1 MDRSY
6 LQWRG
11 QSWRVQVAVP
21 ARLRGAV
28 GCAVLY
34 HPLHTDSLAAA
45 NREKHKHVHLLK
57 KRIEEAAR
65 QPADDPL
72 TEEALQWRE
81 AAGEEYASTLLERRY
96 EELVRSR
103 GKPTADALV
112 EIATGRATPITST
125 LIEEWIAE
133 RQMKPRQVLDYRRAV
148 RKLLAHLPTATVEGV
163 DKRVAGDYRA
173 ALTRLGVHPRT
184 AAKDISA
191 LASLWKHLE
200 SRGVAPSNP
209 WRGLGG
215 YSKTPATGRGSAR
228 KRPLTGTEVARL
240 LTSNHA
246 SPMLRDAVTILALSG
261 MRTEELSRLKV
272 SDLRDL
278 TGPMPYVALR
288 GTKTA
293 AAHRDVPINSQ
304 ALPIILQ
311 RAKGKAPGDYLL
323 HELPTPPEGSAME
336 RGQPITKAFG
346 RLRKRLGIDEREPG
360 ARQANVDLHGLRRF
374 AIASMR
380 DALNAGATGYS
391 MRTVAQIVGH
401 DVGDLGLSMTSMY
414 AGEEPLSAKAKAI
427 GAIRLPSP

>member
-1 MDRSY
+1 MADRSF
-6 LQWRG
+6 LQWHG

-21 ARLRGAV
+21 ARLRAAI

-34 HPLHTDSLAAA
+34 HPLHTDSLAVA
-45 NREKHKHVHLLK
+45 NREKHRHVHLLK
-57 KRIEEAAR
+57 KRIEEAGR
-65 QPADDPL
+65 RPADDPL
-72 TEEALQWRE
+72 TEEALKWRE
-81 AAGEEYASTLLERRY
+81 SAGEDYTSTLLEDRY

-103 GKPTADALV
+103 GQPAAAAYV
-112 EIATGRATPITST
+112 EIATGRATPITPT

-133 RQMKPRQVLDYRRAV
+133 REMKPRQVLDYRRAV
-148 RKLLAHLPTATVEGV
+148 RKLLVHLPTATVEAV
-163 DKRVAGDYRA
+163 DKRAAGDYRA

-184 AAKDISA
+184 AAKDVSA

-200 SRGVAPSNP
+200 SRGLASSNP

-228 KRPLTGTEVARL
+228 KRPLTDTEVARL

-246 SPMLRDAVTILALSG
+246 SPMLRDAITILALSG
-261 MRTEELSRLKV
+261 MRTEELARLKV
-272 SDLRDL
+272 SDLKDL
-278 TGPMPYVALR
+278 DGKLPHVALR

-293 AAHRDVPINSQ
+293 AAHRDVPIHPQ
-304 ALPIILQ
+304 ALPIMARRIE
-311 RAKGKAPGDYLL
+311 GKAASGYLL

-336 RGQPITKAFG
+336 RGQPLTKAFG
-346 RLRKRLGIDEREPG
+346 RLRKRLGIDEREAG
-360 ARQANVDLHGLRRF
+360 ARQANVDLHSLRRF

-391 MRTVAQIVGH
+391 MRTVAQVVGH

-414 AGEEPLSAKAKAI
+414 AGQEPLSAKAAAI
-427 GAIRLPSP
+427 GAIRLP

>member
-1 MDRSY
+1 MADRSF
-6 LQWRG
+6 LQWHG

-21 ARLRGAV
+21 ARLRGAI

-34 HPLHTDSLAAA
+34 HPLHTDSLAVA

-65 QPADDPL
+65 RPADDPL

-81 AAGEEYASTLLERRY
+81 SAGEDYTSTLLEQRY

-103 GKPTADALV
+103 GQPAADAYV
-112 EIATGRATPITST
+112 EIATGRATPLTPT

-148 RKLLAHLPTATVEGV
+148 KKLLDHLPNATVEAV
-163 DKRVAGDYRA
+163 DKRAAGDYRA
-173 ALTRLGVHPRT
+173 ALTRLGTHPRT
-184 AAKDISA
+184 AAKAISA

-200 SRGVAPSNP
+200 GRGVASSNP

-215 YSKTPATGRGSAR
+215 YAKTAATGRGSAR
-228 KRPLTGTEVARL
+228 KRPLTDTEVARL

-246 SPMLRDAVTILALSG
+246 SPMLRDAVTLLALSG
-261 MRTEELSRLKV
+261 MRTEELARMKV
-272 SDLRDL
+272 ADLRL
-278 TGPMPYVALR
+278 AGTLPHIQLR

-293 AAHRDVPINSQ
+293 AAARLVPIHKD
-304 ALPIILQ
+304 ALPIVLR

-336 RGQPITKAFG
+336 RGQPLTKAFG

-360 ARQANVDLHGLRRF
+360 ARQANVDLHSLRRF

-380 DALNAGATGYS
+380 DALNAGANGYS
-391 MRTVAQIVGH
+391 MRTVAQVVGH

-414 AGEEPLSAKAKAI
+414 AGQEPLSAKAAAI
-427 GAIRLPSP
+427 GAIRLPT

>member
-21 ARLRGAV
+21 ARLREAI

-34 HPLHTDSLAAA
+34 HPLHTDSLAVA

-57 KRIEEAAR
+57 KRIEESAR
-65 QPADDPL
+65 RPADDPL
-72 TEEALQWRE
+72 TEEALQWR
-81 AAGEEYASTLLERRY
+81 ASAGEDYTSTLLEARY
-96 EELVRSR
+96 EELVRSK
-103 GKPTADALV
+103 GKPAADALL
-112 EIATGRATPITST
+112 EIATGRATPITSA

-133 RQMKPRQVLDYRRAV
+133 RQMKPRQILDYRRAV
-148 RKLLAHLPTATVEGV
+148 KKLLAHLPTATVEAV
-163 DKRVAGDYRA
+163 DKRAAGDYRA

-200 SRGVAPSNP
+200 SRGLVSSNP

-228 KRPLTGTEVARL
+228 KRPLTDTEVARL

-246 SPMLRDAVTILALSG
+246 SPVLRDAVTLLALSG
-261 MRTEELSRLKV
+261 MRTDELARMKVADVRL
-272 SDLRDL
+272 D
-278 TGPMPYVALR
+278 GPLPYIQLR

-293 AAHRDVPINSQ
+293 AAARLVPIHKD
-304 ALPIILQ
+304 ALPIVLR

-380 DALNAGATGYS
+380 DALNAGAAGYS
-391 MRTVAQIVGH
+391 MRTVAQIVRH

-427 GAIRLPSP
+427 GAIRLPT